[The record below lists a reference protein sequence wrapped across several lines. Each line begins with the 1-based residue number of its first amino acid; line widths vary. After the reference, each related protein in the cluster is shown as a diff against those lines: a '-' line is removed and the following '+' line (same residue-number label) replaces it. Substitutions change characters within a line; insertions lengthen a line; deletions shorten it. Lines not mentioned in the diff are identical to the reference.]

1 MIRSQAYHDLSRV
14 AEVRVVTDAA
24 ARPSSAEATR
34 LVVRPPGRTGRWV
47 VAIIVTM
54 LLAFAV
60 RSAIVNPNFQWP
72 VVGHYLFDPFIL
84 SGLLRTIALTMI
96 TMAVGIVLGGGVAL
110 MRASANP
117 ILSLA
122 ARLYL
127 WIFRG
132 TPLLVQLLF
141 WYNLAALYPRYDV
154 GIPFLAPS
162 LLQGSVNSLITPY
175 VAASLGLGLNEAAYM
190 AEIIRAGLGAVDPGQ
205 REAARALGMRSG
217 QIMRR
222 IVLPQ
227 AVPFMIPPIG
237 NEMIGALK
245 TTSLVSVI
253 ALSDLLYSAQTIY
266 SRTFQTIPLLI
277 VACFWYLLVTS
288 VLGAAQHRLE
298 HLQPH
303 RRVRR

>member
-1 MIRSQAYHDLSRV
+1 MIRSQAWGTLSHPTPLGG
-14 AEVRVVTDAA
+14 AEPRPEADAT
-24 ARPSSAEATR
+24 S
-34 LVVRPPGRTGRWV
+34 LVVRPASRVGQWIAAVIAAAVLCGV
-47 VAIIVTM
+47 VHS
-54 LLAFAV
+54 AV
-60 RSAIVNPNFQWP
+60 FNPNFEWA

-84 SGLLRTIALTMI
+84 KGLLRTVILTVVA
-96 TMAVGIVLGGGVAL
+96 MATGTVLGCGVAL
-110 MRASANP
+110 MRGSENP
-117 ILSLA
+117 ITSGA

-141 WYNLAALYPRYDV
+141 WYNLAALYPRYAV
-154 GIPFLAPS
+154 GIPFLAPH
-162 LLQGSVNSLITPY
+162 LLQGSVNTLITPY
-175 VAASLGLGLNEAAYM
+175 VAACLGLGLNEAAYM

-205 REAARALGMRSG
+205 REAARAVGLRSS

-227 AVPFMIPPIG
+227 AIGFIIPPTG
-237 NEMIGALK
+237 NEAIGALK

-266 SRTFQTIPLLI
+266 SRTFQTVPLLI

-288 VLGAAQHRLE
+288 LLGAAQHKLE
-298 HLQPH
+298 HRQS
-303 RRVRR
+303 RRSARC